1 MAHQKSPGRKTG
13 IFCCA
18 IPLAGAASAFAQALR
33 LSSRGPVAKNAP
45 QERFL
50 HAPADDAPKK
60 SRSKDR
66 DFLLRHPPGGGG
78 LARRAVRS
86 CSPRGDRSLKTL
98 RRSVFFTRPL
108 MAHRVS
114 RGRGS
119 GGGGTQGLAAYAGTG
134 RSEDR
139 DFLLRH
145 PLRGGFG
152 VRASAPP
159 QLAGKSLK
167 TLRRSVFFTR
177 PLMTHRVSR
186 GRGSGGGGT
195 QGGRRRNARG
205 GGGTKGA
212 V

>member
-18 IPLAGAASAFAQALR
+18 IPLTGAASAFAQALR

-50 HAPADDAPKK
+50 YAPADGAPKK
-60 SRSKDR
+60 SRSK
-66 DFLLRHPPGGGG
+66 
-78 LARRAVRS
+78 
-86 CSPRGDRSLKTL
+86 
-98 RRSVFFTRPL
+98 
-108 MAHRVS
+108 
-114 RGRGS
+114 
-119 GGGGTQGLAAYAGTG
+119 
-134 RSEDR
+134 DR

-177 PLMTHRVSR
+177 PLMAHQRNALLESR
-186 GRGSGGGGT
+186 AFFILIDIGRIGT
-195 QGGRRRNARG
+195 ERRSSLFACKPDEYSMLTLRTCLQGGDRIIS
-205 GGGTKGA
+205 
-212 V
+212 